1 MIGLFRADLL
11 RLRHRGDLWIG
22 VGAVLVL
29 ASLLYVSAANS
40 ANTGFYWPP
49 ENGPL
54 PPEMLEQAARDRDPF
69 TFPFSIIMMLQTG
82 GAILAAVM
90 VFVAAAWLGTEF
102 SWGTIRQLTLLRPDR
117 WRFVL
122 VRLAACLALAVVLLV
137 LLMALGA
144 LMPVIVPLE
153 GSGHAPVVT
162 PVALLALAASQS
174 LTIVAAIALGLMF
187 TVLTRSGSLG
197 IVFSAVYFVADAAL
211 GGNPVWEKSELLLWV
226 PRLLLGTRLRALSE
240 DVQATFGP
248 ADPHGYVAAPTL
260 LTIPPLAGLLIV
272 LAWILALVLV
282 SCLLIRRA
290 DVRE

>member
-22 VGAVLVL
+22 VAAVLIL

-40 ANTGFYWPP
+40 ANTVFYWPP

-69 TFPFSIIMMLQTG
+69 TFPFSIVMMLQTG

-144 LMPVIVPLE
+144 LMPIIVPME

-162 PVALLALAASQS
+162 PLALLALAASQS

-226 PRLLLGTRLRALSE
+226 PRLLLGTRLRALSQ
-240 DVQATFGP
+240 DVQAAFGP

-260 LTIPPLAGLLIV
+260 LTIPPLAGLAIV
-272 LAWILALVLV
+272 LAWILALVLA
-282 SCLLIRRA
+282 SCWLIRHA

>member
-29 ASLLYVSAANS
+29 AALLYVSAANS
-40 ANTGFYWPP
+40 ANTTIYWPP

-69 TFPFSIIMMLQTG
+69 TFPFSIVMMIQTG

-90 VFVAAAWLGTEF
+90 VFVASAWLGTEF
-102 SWGTIRQLTLLRPDR
+102 AWGTIRQLTLLRPDR

-122 VRLAACLALAVVLLV
+122 VRIAACLALAVVLLV

-144 LMPVIVPLE
+144 VMPVIVPLE

-162 PVALLALAASQS
+162 PVALLALAASQL
-174 LTIVAAIALGLMF
+174 LTIVAAIGLGIMF

-226 PRLLLGTRLRALSE
+226 PRLLLGTRLRALSQ
-240 DVQATFGP
+240 DVQAAFGP
-248 ADPHGYVAAPTL
+248 ADPHGYLPPTTL
-260 LTIPPLAGLLIV
+260 LTIPPTVGLAIL
-272 LAWILALVLV
+272 LAWIVGLIAIA
-282 SCLLIRRA
+282 CLIVRRA